1 MNKWRMTMRKT
12 ILFIFLCVFGFTGCA
27 SNPIVSGSNG
37 GGLVGASGGAYGGSV
52 LCKNCSGG
60 AKIAS
65 IGGGALLG
73 WLLGSKVGE
82 FWDEKMKARQVRL
95 IEETL
100 EKNQDNQTSTD
111 TFTKSWKNPNT
122 GRTEQHT
129 VQQSV
134 TPTRTYRQPIQPMQ
148 QGSSLPNGHP
158 QKWEDYYYTQR
169 NQQNQLMNTKY
180 CREWTIDIRVDKE
193 LTGSLEDTK
202 TQYFNS
208 CRSQSGW
215 RTLQ

>member
-1 MNKWRMTMRKT
+1 MKQI
-12 ILFIFLCVFGFTGCA
+12 ILLWVLGIFVFTGCA
-27 SNPIVSGSNG
+27 TNPIVNG
-37 GGLVGASGGAYGGSV
+37 KNVGGLVGASGGAYGGSV
-52 LCKNCSGG
+52 LCKGCSGG

-73 WLLGSKVGE
+73 WLVGSKVGE
-82 FWDEKMKARQVRL
+82 YFDERDRKRQVKL
-95 IEETL
+95 VEDVL
-100 EKNQDNQTSTD
+100 ENNKDNETSTD
-111 TFTKSWKNPNT
+111 TYKKSWSNPNT

-134 TPTRTYRQPIQPMQ
+134 TPLRTYRQPQSYVQNQRP
-148 QGSSLPNGHP
+148 SLPNGHP
-158 QKWEDYYYTQR
+158 DKWREYTYNKP

-202 TQYFNS
+202 SQYFNS

-215 RTLQ
+215 RTIQ

>member
-1 MNKWRMTMRKT
+1 MKKMVIIVLMSV
-12 ILFIFLCVFGFTGCA
+12 FISSGCA
-27 SNPIVSGSNG
+27 SNPIVNG
-37 GGLVGASGGAYGGSV
+37 KNVGGLIGASGGAYGGSV
-52 LCKNCSGG
+52 LCKGCSGG

-73 WLLGSKVGE
+73 WLAGSYVGEE
-82 FWDEKMKARQVRL
+82 FWDKKMRARQVKL
-95 IEETL
+95 IESVL
-100 EKNQDNQTSTD
+100 ENNQDNQTSTD

-134 TPTRTYRQPIQPMQ
+134 TPLRTYQQPQNYVQNQRPY
-148 QGSSLPNGHP
+148 LRNGHP
-158 QKWEDYYYTQR
+158 DKWKEYYYTQ
-169 NQQNQLMNTKY
+169 QPQPNQLVSTKN
-180 CREWTIDIRVDKE
+180 CREWTIDIKVDKE

-215 RTLQ
+215 RTIQ